1 MASMINKYRS
11 RSLGM
16 LPQSDLLDKLE
27 KEAVEIMS
35 SGVLGILIPYKRFP
49 LTTASD
55 ELTVSS
61 FLHLAVKLQLDTYVT
76 QIAISSHYPD
86 KIARLSYLF
95 QMASAEYRIT
105 HSRFSYE
112 HPSLR
117 LIETFLKF
125 GVSPNKHFHISR
137 KTRNRTSVRL
147 TKTIWQFVISNS
159 ARRPEVLKLF
169 LRNGADPFVPEP
181 DSLEFGELRK
191 GGDDLPELLKAA
203 RQR

>member
-1 MASMINKYRS
+1 
-11 RSLGM
+11 
-16 LPQSDLLDKLE
+16 
-27 KEAVEIMS
+27 
-35 SGVLGILIPYKRFP
+35 
-49 LTTASD
+49 
-55 ELTVSS
+55 
-61 FLHLAVKLQLDTYVT
+61 VT
-76 QIAISSHYPD
+76 QKAISFHYPD
-86 KIARLSYLF
+86 EIARLSYLF

-147 TKTIWQFVISNS
+147 TKTIWQFVVSDS

-169 LRNGADPFVPEP
+169 LRYGADPFVPEL
-181 DSLEFGELRK
+181 DSLEFDELRK
-191 GGDDLPELLKAA
+191 GGDDLRELLQAA
-203 RQR
+203 RQKVIENEGPRGEEPKKDASKTHSKWSRIRGEKLFGRRT